1 MSRENTSPEN
11 GSLDRN
17 KIRYMARCAAL
28 LILLVW
34 ALMNL
39 PAVLSFLRKVLS
51 LFSPFLLGGV
61 IAFLINVM
69 LRPLERFW
77 DRTCRRM
84 PEKLKRPICLLV
96 STLLMVGILFA
107 VIFMLLPSLRESG
120 NEFARSAPVYAE
132 EVKGWWTE
140 LVRFAERYNVI
151 LPEYAINT
159 DRLTEKV
166 MSFVNAEGSGI
177 IIRTWGAATS
187 IFSGVFNLLLAFVF
201 AMYLLAQKEA
211 AAGHMKQLI
220 VRVLPKEKAGR
231 LLRMT
236 ALIYQTFSN
245 FVSGQVTEAA
255 IIGVFCF
262 AGMLV
267 LGIPY
272 AGAVSVFVAVTA
284 LIPMFGAWIGGGFGF
299 VLILLANPMKA
310 LWFVI
315 FLLILQQVEGNL
327 IYPKVVGKSV
337 GLPGILVLVAVTIGS
352 EAFGIPGMLFSVP
365 VGAVLY
371 SLYLEFMQQ
380 R

>member
-1 MSRENTSPEN
+1 
-11 GSLDRN
+11 
-17 KIRYMARCAAL
+17 MARCAAL
-28 LILLVW
+28 LILLAW

-39 PAVLSFLRKVLS
+39 PAVLFFLRKVLS

-211 AAGHMKQLI
+211 AAGYMKQLI

-255 IIGVFCF
+255 IIGVLCF

-365 VGAVLY
+365 VCAVLY

>member
-28 LILLVW
+28 LILLAW

-96 STLLMVGILFA
+96 STLLMVGILFT

-211 AAGHMKQLI
+211 AAGYMKQLI

-255 IIGVFCF
+255 IIGVLCF

>member
-28 LILLVW
+28 LILLAW

-39 PAVLSFLRKVLS
+39 SAVLSFLRKVLS

-84 PEKLKRPICLLV
+84 PENLKRPICLLV

-107 VIFMLLPSLRESG
+107 VVFMLLPSLRESG
-120 NEFARSAPVYAE
+120 NEFVRSAPVYAE
-132 EVKGWWTE
+132 EVKDWWTE

-211 AAGHMKQLI
+211 AAEHMKQLI

-231 LLRMT
+231 LLRVT

-255 IIGVFCF
+255 IIGVLCF

-365 VGAVLY
+365 VCAVLY

>member
-96 STLLMVGILFA
+96 STLLMVGILFT

-187 IFSGVFNLLLAFVF
+187 IFSGVFNLLLAFVKF
-201 AMYLLAQKEA
+201 
-211 AAGHMKQLI
+211 
-220 VRVLPKEKAGR
+220 
-231 LLRMT
+231 
-236 ALIYQTFSN
+236 ALIFLIFFLNIIVFLDYY
-245 FVSGQVTEAA
+245 FVH
-255 IIGVFCF
+255 
-262 AGMLV
+262 
-267 LGIPY
+267 
-272 AGAVSVFVAVTA
+272 
-284 LIPMFGAWIGGGFGF
+284 
-299 VLILLANPMKA
+299 LL
-310 LWFVI
+310 
-315 FLLILQQVEGNL
+315 FLPHF
-327 IYPKVVGKSV
+327 Y
-337 GLPGILVLVAVTIGS
+337 
-352 EAFGIPGMLFSVP
+352 FFH
-365 VGAVLY
+365 
-371 SLYLEFMQQ
+371 
-380 R
+380 

>member
-96 STLLMVGILFA
+96 STLLMVGILFT

-255 IIGVFCF
+255 IIGVLCF

>member
-28 LILLVW
+28 LILLAW

-211 AAGHMKQLI
+211 AAGYMKQLI

-255 IIGVFCF
+255 IIGVLCF

>member
-28 LILLVW
+28 LILLAW

-39 PAVLSFLRKVLS
+39 PAVLSLLRKVLS

-69 LRPLERFW
+69 LRSLERFW

-107 VIFMLLPSLRESG
+107 VVFMLLPSLRESG
-120 NEFARSAPVYAE
+120 NEFVRSAPAYAE

-231 LLRMT
+231 LLRVT

-255 IIGVFCF
+255 IIGVLCF

-365 VGAVLY
+365 VCAVLY

>member
-28 LILLVW
+28 LILLAW

-96 STLLMVGILFA
+96 STLLMVGILFT

>member
-96 STLLMVGILFA
+96 STLLMVGILFT

-211 AAGHMKQLI
+211 AAGYMKQLI

-255 IIGVFCF
+255 IIGVLCF

>member
-262 AGMLV
+262 TGMLV

>member
-96 STLLMVGILFA
+96 STLLMVGILFT

>member
-96 STLLMVGILFA
+96 STLLMVGILFT

-262 AGMLV
+262 TGMLV

>member
-28 LILLVW
+28 LILLAW

-39 PAVLSFLRKVLS
+39 PAVLSLLRKVLS

-69 LRPLERFW
+69 LRSLERFW

-107 VIFMLLPSLRESG
+107 VVFMLLPSLRESG
-120 NEFARSAPVYAE
+120 NEFVRSAPVYAE

-231 LLRMT
+231 LLRVT

-255 IIGVFCF
+255 IIGVLCF

-365 VGAVLY
+365 VCAVLY